1 MTSTPGDSS
10 DAGAPAA
17 APARD
22 VAAPEPNASAA
33 APARDAA
40 APARDP
46 GAPSAYRPFLDG
58 LRAVA
63 VLGVL
68 VYHLNRNWLPGGFL
82 GVDIFFVLSGY
93 LITML
98 LLNEHRKTGR
108 IHLPTFWARR
118 IRRLLPALLV
128 LLVVMVILIDLGGDP
143 LAQGQARGDLLST
156 LFYFANWRFIAA
168 GQSYFTQFLAV
179 SPDRHTWSLA
189 IEEQFYLFWPIVAAL
204 VLTRFRERTLGVVA
218 GTVGLA
224 SALWM
229 VVIFN
234 PSDPSRAYYGT
245 DSRIFEI
252 LIGALLA
259 VALAG
264 SLRPRIETIGRRLA
278 PVGLV
283 VIAAAFLW
291 LADDNSFYYRGGAV
305 ILSLAAASLIA
316 GLEAGSP
323 IDRLL
328 SVRPMVMI
336 GLVSYGMY
344 LWHFPII
351 TFTNEWVGP
360 TSTPAIALLAVAL
373 TFAVTAVSFVVVE
386 TPIRRRGLLLGY
398 KLTPARLA
406 RVVPVASGVVA
417 AIIVAATA
425 NGIVNPNWDAVNNMP
440 SGIAIYTPAPAASGA
455 ATPTADAPTA
465 PPGQSPGAPT
475 STPAAPTPRPI
486 GSAGWTVGV
495 IGDSVMA
502 SAVPG
507 LQAESSRRGWSLLSA
522 AVPSCPVGYK
532 PLYDTGG
539 APSPALGTCDVV
551 TKLHDEIL
559 AAHPDVVVWH
569 DLQSVLARKSADGQ
583 LLLPGT
589 VAWKTDLFQ
598 EWTLVLDRFLGEGI
612 PVVVVMP
619 PQRSQQTLGC
629 QGVAEQA
636 RCETIQ
642 KQDSIIR
649 AATRQWFDSLGGLAG
664 VYMIQVDSLLCPQGV
679 PCPGQINGIDVRL
692 PGYDQTH
699 FSAAGSTWFAPRL
712 LDRVVA
718 ALQAGSPLPTPGASP
733 SA

>member
-1 MTSTPGDSS
+1 MTSTPGEKP

-17 APARD
+17 APA
-22 VAAPEPNASAA
+22 AAPT
-33 APARDAA
+33 
-40 APARDP
+40 RDP

-128 LLVVMVILIDLGGDP
+128 VLVVMVVSIDLGGDP

-156 LFYFANWRFIAA
+156 LFYFANWHFISE

-189 IEEQFYLFWPIVAAL
+189 IEEQFYLFWPIVAAF

-218 GTVGLA
+218 ATVGLA

-229 VVIFN
+229 VVIFS
-234 PSDPSRAYYGT
+234 PGDPSRAYYGT

-264 SLRPRIETIGRRLA
+264 SLRDRIASLGRRLA
-278 PVGLV
+278 PLALL
-283 VIAAAFLW
+283 VIAAAFVW
-291 LADDNSFYYRGGAV
+291 LGDDNSFYYRGGAV
-305 ILSLAAASLIA
+305 ILSLAAATLIA

-328 SVRPMVMI
+328 SVRPMVMV

-351 TFTNEWVGP
+351 TFINQWVGP
-360 TSTPAIALLAVAL
+360 TSTPWIALLAVGL

-386 TPIRRRGLLLGY
+386 SPIRRRGLLLGY

-406 RVVPVASGVVA
+406 SVVPARLGRRGRDHRRGHGQRRGQSQLGRR
-417 AIIVAATA
+417 
-425 NGIVNPNWDAVNNMP
+425 GQP
-440 SGIAIYTPAPAASGA
+440 SQRDRDLYACAGA
-455 ATPTADAPTA
+455 RPVPRLLPPILPRPRRADPRLCQLQPLTR
-465 PPGQSPGAPT
+465 PPG
-475 STPAAPTPRPI
+475 R
-486 GSAGWTVGV
+486 
-495 IGDSVMA
+495 
-502 SAVPG
+502 SAVPAG
-507 LQAESSRRGWSLLSA
+507 RWASSATRSWPRR
-522 AVPSCPVGYK
+522 CPDCR
-532 PLYDTGG
+532 PR
-539 APSPALGTCDVV
+539 
-551 TKLHDEIL
+551 
-559 AAHPDVVVWH
+559 
-569 DLQSVLARKSADGQ
+569 ARTADG
-583 LLLPGT
+583 
-589 VAWKTDLFQ
+589 
-598 EWTLVLDRFLGEGI
+598 
-612 PVVVVMP
+612 
-619 PQRSQQTLGC
+619 RSCRRQCPRARSVTSRC
-629 QGVAEQA
+629 TTTAE
-636 RCETIQ
+636 R
-642 KQDSIIR
+642 
-649 AATRQWFDSLGGLAG
+649 
-664 VYMIQVDSLLCPQGV
+664 
-679 PCPGQINGIDVRL
+679 RL
-692 PGYDQTH
+692 P
-699 FSAAGSTWFAPRL
+699 
-712 LDRVVA
+712 
-718 ALQAGSPLPTPGASP
+718 P
-733 SA
+733 SARATW